1 MMEERK
7 ENNFKMDTEDLRL
20 LNAFGEALGDLPSE
34 EETRAAW
41 NAFASRQDARKRR
54 RIIQMWTSGIAAS
67 IVVLAVLIVPRITG
81 EDTIQNIEIF
91 AALDVPEA
99 IITSESNGR
108 ITLSTPPAT
117 TTQITLDDGTQVT
130 LSANSRLEYPKLF
143 PTEGTRE
150 VHLTGEA
157 RFEVAKDAERPFIVS
172 SGKMQTQVLGTVFDV
187 NAYPGNAPAVTLY
200 QGRVKVGKAASPL
213 EKEIVPGQCATLTTS
228 GDIRLTKATQTEKEG
243 WTKDEFYYDNTEM
256 ITVLQNI
263 GTWYNISVICHSAD
277 LLHKRVHFRFSRN
290 VPIKTLLNVLNDLG
304 IAHFQYKDKQIVVE

>member
-20 LNAFGEALGDLPSE
+20 LNAFGESLGDLPSE

-157 RFEVAKDAERPFIVS
+157 RFEVAKDAERRLIRQDADTSIGHGIRRKCLSGKS
-172 SGKMQTQVLGTVFDV
+172 SGSYFISGARPHQRQKTNT
-187 NAYPGNAPAVTLY
+187 AERHIART
-200 QGRVKVGKAASPL
+200 ASY
-213 EKEIVPGQCATLTTS
+213 IV
-228 GDIRLTKATQTEKEG
+228 
-243 WTKDEFYYDNTEM
+243 
-256 ITVLQNI
+256 
-263 GTWYNISVICHSAD
+263 
-277 LLHKRVHFRFSRN
+277 
-290 VPIKTLLNVLNDLG
+290 
-304 IAHFQYKDKQIVVE
+304 